1 MASFKYLFELFK
13 ITQYEQSLF
22 TFLSF
27 LLFAFVLSKSGGFH
41 ELLNDLLFLDLILKH
56 EFLPLFIKLCFS
68 NLSSLFLQDC
78 ALLGSILSQVHLSE
92 LLVLIPHA
100 LSFSPLFKS
109 FTIELCFVTFEVK
122 LDLTR
127 IIHAEVVAGEVE
139 VNQRVIMLKL
149 FTEHLT
155 TLLVQVVVSEIEREQ
170 SLVMVETLYKL
181 IHSPRLLTT
190 NC

>member
-13 ITQYEQSLF
+13 ITKYKQSLF

-27 LLFAFVLSKSGGFH
+27 LLFTLVLPESGGFDQ
-41 ELLNDLLFLDLILKH
+41 LLDDLLFLDLILKH
-56 EFLPLFIKLCFS
+56 EFLPLFIELCFS
-68 NLSSLFLQDC
+68 NFSSLFLQDC
-78 ALLGSILSQVHLSE
+78 ALLGSILSQVHLTK

-127 IIHAEVVAGEVE
+127 IIHAEVVAREVE
-139 VNQRVIMLKL
+139 VDQSVIMLQL
-149 FTEHLT
+149 LTEHLT
-155 TLLVQVVVSEIEREQ
+155 ALLVQIVVSEIE
-170 SLVMVETLYKL
+170 
-181 IHSPRLLTT
+181 
-190 NC
+190 